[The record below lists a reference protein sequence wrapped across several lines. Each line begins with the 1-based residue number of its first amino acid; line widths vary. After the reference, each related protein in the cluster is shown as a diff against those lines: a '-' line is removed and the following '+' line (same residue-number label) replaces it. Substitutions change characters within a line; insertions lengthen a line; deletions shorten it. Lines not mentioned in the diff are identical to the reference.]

1 MTDVGVRELKR
12 DLSGY
17 LKRAAAGEPIRVTM
31 RGEPIVV
38 LTPAAPSDE
47 PIDPIEAQW
56 EALYASGRVKR
67 ALRRKSPFV
76 QHNFRVTG
84 SPVDAI
90 LEERAAEDE

>member
-38 LTPAAPSDE
+38 LTPAAPSAQV
-47 PIDPIEAQW
+47 DPVQAQW
-56 EALYASGRVKR
+56 EALYASGRVTR
-67 ALRRKSPFV
+67 ALRPRGPVV
-76 QHNFRVTG
+76 QHNFQVTG
-84 SPVDAI
+84 SLVDAI
-90 LEERAAEDE
+90 LEDRAAEDG

>member
-38 LTPAAPSDE
+38 LTPAAPSAQV
-47 PIDPIEAQW
+47 DPVQAQW
-56 EALYASGRVKR
+56 EALYASGRVTR
-67 ALRRKSPFV
+67 ALRPRGPVV
-76 QHNFRVTG
+76 QHNFQVTG